1 MGSQPK
7 KVVSVV
13 VDHPRHA
20 VDQTVDPQL
29 AEQPVATVHLC
40 NVCMYHHQASKRD
53 TVLQMI
59 CRRSAASGS
68 HLAAS

>member
-1 MGSQPK
+1 MESQPE

-29 AEQPVATVHLC
+29 AQQPVATVHLC
-40 NVCMYHHQASKRD
+40 NVCIMYEAVSDQGPA
-53 TVLQMI
+53 
-59 CRRSAASGS
+59 
-68 HLAAS
+68 

>member
-1 MGSQPK
+1 MGSQPE

-29 AEQPVATVHLC
+29 AQQPVATVHLC
-40 NVCMYHHQASKRD
+40 NVCIMYVTTMHHRGTLSYK
-53 TVLQMI
+53 
-59 CRRSAASGS
+59 
-68 HLAAS
+68 